1 MSTTKVK
8 YEYCRINWS
17 SIKNIDCINLI
28 NHGFHAHT
36 IAEATG
42 LTVNQVY
49 YRARQVGVCL
59 RDYRNGCGPIGTILI
74 RKFTVKKM
82 SEVEQKVLCNNVEPI
97 LNRRLEERKKRK

>member
-17 SIKNIDCINLI
+17 RIENIDCVNLI
-28 NHGFHAHT
+28 NHGFHAHI

-49 YRARQVGVCL
+49 YRARQVGICL
-59 RDYRNGCGPIGTILI
+59 RDYRNGCGPVGSVIIK
-74 RKFTVKKM
+74 KFTITNISSNDKQKLRKEVQLKK
-82 SEVEQKVLCNNVEPI
+82 VG
-97 LNRRLEERKKRK
+97 